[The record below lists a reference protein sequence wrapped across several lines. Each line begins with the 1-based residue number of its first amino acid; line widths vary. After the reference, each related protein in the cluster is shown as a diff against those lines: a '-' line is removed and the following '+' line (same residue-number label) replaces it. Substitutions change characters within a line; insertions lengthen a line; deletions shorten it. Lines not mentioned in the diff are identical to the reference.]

1 MKSLF
6 LGYRAGSTGETSVFL
21 LLAACVFLVVTKT
34 IDWRTPVSMIATG
47 FIASF
52 ALGMDPLFSV
62 MSGGLV
68 FGAVFMATDYVTS
81 PVTGKGKVVF
91 GIGAGLITMLIRKW
105 GTYPEGVMFSIL
117 IMNAVTPFLNKLI
130 AKKYGSTKKKKQ
142 GAAK

>member
-1 MKSLF
+1 
-6 LGYRAGSTGETSVFL
+6 
-21 LLAACVFLVVTKT
+21 
-34 IDWRTPVSMIATG
+34 MIATG
-47 FIASF
+47 FISSF

-117 IMNAVTPFLNKLI
+117 IMNAVTPFLNKLLV
-130 AKKYGSTKKKKQ
+130 KKYGSSPKKKQ